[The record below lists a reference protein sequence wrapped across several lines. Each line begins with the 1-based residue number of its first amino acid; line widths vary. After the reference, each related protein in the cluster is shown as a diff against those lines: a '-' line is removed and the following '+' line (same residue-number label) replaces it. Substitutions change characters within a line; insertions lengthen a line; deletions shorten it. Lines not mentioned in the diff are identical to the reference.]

1 MSKGTRWIKRKI
13 ALLLVL
19 LLSIES
25 FGAIVSDNDGSAFI
39 TKAEFDSL
47 KNDFQAQIDSYNTSI
62 DSKID
67 GAIAAY
73 LAGIRISTRETIVNA
88 NKVDSSEKDAFKFIK
103 FLEKDEL
110 EASHVETYYDVS
122 FECIKFSGSS
132 KWDSDNII
140 THPKTWTSDYELAV
154 IFAKTA
160 DPIQLKNNWNTY
172 YDSAAARLWFCN
184 SFLLSEL
191 TTIAKDNRCKP
202 FYNVASQSVLTKV
215 PYITKDG
222 YVESWGQKA
231 LKGNFTALYEA
242 ARWGGID
249 SQRFHMYLD
258 ETLPM
263 NTLKNVL
270 YAEWNGRN
278 ARTGNILT
286 DKVMTSKSIN
296 REQELKLLGVG
307 SWKDGVSPEGTAGA
321 GVYQPA
327 RFGGVSFSIVEAE
340 KPKDKGLYIV
350 SSVDDENDVKLNY
363 IQENADVKADTY
375 EYKDK
380 TDEESCN
387 KLREIFLEVNKA
399 NFDIKISNV
408 KKKNEKPHK
417 IDLEEAE
424 QFFNQNNK
432 AYEEKKNFHNKLVEK
447 GNKLQED
454 RNDMIKQYEE
464 QKKKLIDDSND
475 YVRELQKETDPN
487 NPERK
492 KLLEENENLKKQI
505 QETIQ
510 EGLKMKDDFDL
521 MLKESGLALDNL
533 DKTKGLDI
541 KNTLDQF
548 QEKTTGQ
555 ILLNTSLKREL
566 LEIKTRNAELE
577 KFKITAEN
585 QCDQFEREIKSKVD
599 ESMKLSYENLDMQNR
614 IQNSANKQEVLNL
627 IKEQQGII
635 KKINLM
641 KSLNTKYISQYEELT
656 GEKISKKKKKKKNKN
671 KNKKK
676 KDNTSSAASTT
687 TEHDHDHDHEHCHG
701 HDHEHENDN
710 GDSEEEE
717 EEEHHHCCCGEHH
730 H

>member
-1 MSKGTRWIKRKI
+1 MPKKKKSEAKSQQKEQIKNCKLYLNLDLSSKSAGG
-13 ALLLVL
+13 LLPYKFL
-19 LLSIES
+19 L
-25 FGAIVSDNDGSAFI
+25 
-39 TKAEFDSL
+39 DSL
-47 KNDFQAQIDSYNTSI
+47 
-62 DSKID
+62 
-67 GAIAAY
+67 
-73 LAGIRISTRETIVNA
+73 
-88 NKVDSSEKDAFKFIK
+88 
-103 FLEKDEL
+103 
-110 EASHVETYYDVS
+110 
-122 FECIKFSGSS
+122 
-132 KWDSDNII
+132 
-140 THPKTWTSDYELAV
+140 
-154 IFAKTA
+154 AKT
-160 DPIQLKNNWNTY
+160 L
-172 YDSAAARLWFCN
+172 
-184 SFLLSEL
+184 
-191 TTIAKDNRCKP
+191 
-202 FYNVASQSVLTKV
+202 
-215 PYITKDG
+215 
-222 YVESWGQKA
+222 
-231 LKGNFTALYEA
+231 
-242 ARWGGID
+242 
-249 SQRFHMYLD
+249 
-258 ETLPM
+258 
-263 NTLKNVL
+263 
-270 YAEWNGRN
+270 
-278 ARTGNILT
+278 
-286 DKVMTSKSIN
+286 
-296 REQELKLLGVG
+296 
-307 SWKDGVSPEGTAGA
+307 
-321 GVYQPA
+321 
-327 RFGGVSFSIVEAE
+327 
-340 KPKDKGLYIV
+340 
-350 SSVDDENDVKLNY
+350 EN
-363 IQENADVKADTY
+363 
-375 EYKDK
+375 KDK
-380 TDEESCN
+380 TDEEACN

-399 NFDIKISNV
+399 NYDIKISNI

-464 QKKKLIDDSND
+464 QKNKLIEDSNN

-541 KNTLDQF
+541 KNTLNQF
-548 QEKTTGQ
+548 QEKTTSQ

-585 QCDQFEREIKSKVD
+585 QCVQFEREIKSKVD

-614 IQNSANKQEVLNL
+614 IQNSTNKQEVLNL
-627 IKEQQGII
+627 LKEQQGII
-635 KKINLM
+635 KKINMM

-687 TEHDHDHDHEHCHG
+687 TEHDHDHAHCHG
-701 HDHEHENDN
+701 HDHDNENDN

-717 EEEHHHCCCGEHH
+717 EEDHHHCCCGEHH